1 MTVAITSVSSSTSS
15 QLLIA
20 ADGSRTSLTIQ
31 NTDANTL
38 YVAVGT
44 TPATT
49 AIGGFTFSRVLNA
62 SATLTQPEAAQAIYG
77 IWSGD
82 GAGGATITAI
92 TDPVSDGNSAISTY
106 AELKTAI
113 ANWLRPG
120 STPTADMLARIPQ
133 YIGLCEIQVRRE
145 LHLRALDQTDT
156 LTITDGSAAV
166 PTGFQSVLSM
176 TLTSE
181 PYNKIAALPLDQLRK
196 LDPLQVADKP
206 YYYARSGGVFLFYPR
221 TSGTA
226 EIKFRR
232 GVTPL
237 SADGDTNWLL
247 AGHADAYLYGSLI
260 HADRRLIGPRLGEW
274 KEGFER
280 AMAGIERL
288 EIDVHTD
295 ALYPQPS
302 GFVV

>member
-1 MTVAITSVSSSTSS
+1 M
-15 QLLIA
+15 
-20 ADGSRTSLTIQ
+20 G
-31 NTDANTL
+31 
-38 YVAVGT
+38 
-44 TPATT
+44 
-49 AIGGFTFSRVLNA
+49 LNA
-62 SATLTQPEAAQAIYG
+62 GAILSAPDSFQSVYG
-77 IWSGD
+77 IWTS
-82 GAGGATITAI
+82 ANGGYAEVDETNT
-92 TDPVSDGNSAISTY
+92 PVSDGNSAIQTY
-106 AELKTAI
+106 GELKTAI
-113 ANWLRPG
+113 ANWLRPN
-120 STPTADMLARIPQ
+120 SSVTSDMTSRIPQ
-133 YIGLCEIQVRRE
+133 YIGLCEVQVRRE

-156 LTITDGSAAV
+156 LTIVDGSAAV

-176 TLTSE
+176 TLTSD

-280 AMAGIERL
+280 AMEGIRRL

-295 ALYPQPS
+295 AINPQPS

>member
-1 MTVAITSVSSSTSS
+1 MTITSVDSTDVST
-15 QLLIA
+15 LLAA
-20 ADGSRTSLTIQ
+20 ADGTRTSLTIE
-31 NTDANTL
+31 NSDSGTL
-38 YVAVGT
+38 YVRVGGS
-44 TPATT
+44 PATS
-49 AIGGFTFSRVLNA
+49 AIGGYTFSRVFSA
-62 SATLTQPEAAQAIYG
+62 SATLTPPESYQEVYG
-77 IWSGD
+77 IWTNPAS
-82 GAGGATITAI
+82 GGATLTSVNVPI
-92 TDPVSDGNSAISTY
+92 SDGNSAISTY

-113 ANWLRPG
+113 ANWLRPN
-120 STPTADMLARIPQ
+120 SSVTSDMTSRIPQ
-133 YIGLCEIQVRRE
+133 YIGLCEVQVRRE

-156 LTITDGSAAV
+156 LTIVDGSAAV

-196 LDPLQVADKP
+196 LDPSQVGDKP

-221 TSGTA
+221 TDATA

-280 AMAGIERL
+280 AMEGIRRL

-295 ALYPQPS
+295 AINPQPS

>member
-1 MTVAITSVSSSTSS
+1 MTITSVDSTDVST
-15 QLLIA
+15 LLAA
-20 ADGSRTSLTIQ
+20 ADGTRTSLTIE
-31 NTDANTL
+31 NTDSGTL
-38 YVAVGT
+38 FVRVGGS
-44 TPATT
+44 PATS
-49 AIGGFTFSRVLNA
+49 AIGGFTFSRGLNA
-62 SATLTQPEAAQAIYG
+62 SATLTPPESYQEIYG
-77 IWSGD
+77 IWTSPGSD
-82 GAGGATITAI
+82 GATLTSVNTPI
-92 TDPVSDGNSAISTY
+92 SDGNSAISTY

-113 ANWLRPG
+113 ANWLRPN
-120 STPTADMLARIPQ
+120 STASADMLARIPQ

-280 AMAGIERL
+280 AMEGIRRL

-295 ALYPQPS
+295 AINPQPS